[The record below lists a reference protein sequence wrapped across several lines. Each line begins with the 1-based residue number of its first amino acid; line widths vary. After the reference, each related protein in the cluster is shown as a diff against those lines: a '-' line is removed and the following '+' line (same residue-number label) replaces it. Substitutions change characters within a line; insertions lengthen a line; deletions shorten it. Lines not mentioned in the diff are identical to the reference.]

1 MAVDYLKTYL
11 GIDPDDYSAM
21 EARIRGE
28 EPQAQAPVMMRQP
41 MMMPQQRSL
50 GEMEAMPMAPRSQ
63 PTPQVDDRYQSLMDE
78 IASLKAQIE
87 GMQAPT
93 EQAPVMADEPT
104 EINMEDAREM
114 FYQSPEFKDYQERT
128 KNMVQNM
135 AYMPKTYTDPVTGKT
150 LRLDD
155 RSGLFQDWYKKTYG
169 RDLSISSPNRG
180 LPSLSDALKR
190 DSFQAPPELTNRMV
204 EEPQPIPQAPS
215 QDIQASIDYLAKL
228 PKMNIPQIPDIEQ
241 IRQKMEEANMTFP
254 EPVSYQDQL
263 QAIKDLPPMTQMPT
277 REEIQT
283 AMQNIPTP
291 IGANVTQNPF
301 QKINDILPQSTI
313 DQFQAVASKPNPF
326 ARQQPQMQSV
336 GRPQLPFQGG
346 FMPEMRA
353 DGGGIDKAIYDLK
366 FKLNG

>member
-11 GIDPDDYSAM
+11 GIDPDDYSSM

-93 EQAPVMADEPT
+93 EQVATEQAPVMADEPT

-128 KNMVQNM
+128 KNM
-135 AYMPKTYTDPVTGKT
+135 AYTQVYEPSNYTDPVTGKT
-150 LRLDD
+150 VSFQD

-169 RDLSISSPNRG
+169 RDLSISSPYQSS
-180 LPSLSDALKR
+180 LPSLSDALKK
-190 DSFQAPPELTNRMV
+190 DSFQAPPEIQNRMV

-228 PKMNIPQIPDIEQ
+228 PKMNIPQIPDMEQ

-263 QAIKDLPPMTQMPT
+263 QAIKDLPPMTQMP
-277 REEIQT
+277 QQ
-283 AMQNIPTP
+283 MPQ
-291 IGANVTQNPF
+291 
-301 QKINDILPQSTI
+301 QKSSGIFGNLSNLVKK
-313 DQFQAVASKPNPF
+313 QA
-326 ARQQPQMQSV
+326 QQPQMQSV